1 MNIAPAAVLEKDKE
15 DFLMNCN
22 SLGKAA
28 SEFYESCLP

>member
-1 MNIAPAAVLEKDKE
+1 MNIAPAAVFEKDEE

-28 SEFYESCLP
+28 NEFYESYLP